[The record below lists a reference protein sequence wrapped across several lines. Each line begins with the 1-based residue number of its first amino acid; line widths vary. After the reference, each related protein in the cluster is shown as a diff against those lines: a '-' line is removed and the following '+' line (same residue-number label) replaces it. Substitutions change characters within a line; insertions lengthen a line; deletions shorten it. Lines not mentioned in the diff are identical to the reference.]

1 MSQLFRPILRP
12 ILISQRQYS
21 LNKLGLTSVFMQTGL
36 KIRELPI
43 VVKKVDDVL
52 KLGQSNN
59 KNTTKLVE
67 NTGVIFIS
75 EETKTIID
83 ELNITV
89 TVDDLFKCLQ
99 AIPAEKVTSPV
110 AIHALKRIINL
121 NNNQARRNLQLHVSP
136 RFFANYFLKAYY
148 FMKVDFN
155 DLSTHGRKKKFES
168 CRPGPAL
175 PRQPDIQIL
184 FSWHPPVHI
193 K

>member
-1 MSQLFRPILRP
+1 MSQLFRPILRT

-52 KLGQSNN
+52 KLGQSTN
-59 KNTTKLVE
+59 KNSTKLVE

-75 EETKTIID
+75 EETMTIID
-83 ELNITV
+83 ELNKTV

-121 NNNQARRNLQLHVSP
+121 NNNQARRHLQLHVSTP
-136 RFFANYFLKAYY
+136 FSANFFL
-148 FMKVDFN
+148 DIC
-155 DLSTHGRKKKFES
+155 GKKNENHCF
-168 CRPGPAL
+168 RY
-175 PRQPDIQIL
+175 I
-184 FSWHPPVHI
+184 
-193 K
+193 

>member
-155 DLSTHGRKKKFES
+155 DLSTHGRKIKFES

-175 PRQPDIQIL
+175 PRQPEFKFYFPGIL
-184 FSWHPPVHI
+184 QST
-193 K
+193 